1 MFVLASAS
9 RPEEVDKQAEVVLG
23 IAGGVLF
30 TGGGER
36 TIDFHGD
43 RYGFGRWM
51 YENPAAV
58 GRVGRSRG
66 IAGPFEAIDHGGDA
80 SAGEAKTLGEACRS
94 GSSLLQERIEAT
106 QVRSVDADAA
116 CRDLVKRVDGLLVGS
131 KLALQ
136 LGKKGRF

>member
-1 MFVLASAS
+1 
-9 RPEEVDKQAEVVLG
+9 
-23 IAGGVLF
+23 
-30 TGGGER
+30 
-36 TIDFHGD
+36 
-43 RYGFGRWM
+43 
-51 YENPAAV
+51 
-58 GRVGRSRG
+58 
-66 IAGPFEAIDHGGDA
+66 
-80 SAGEAKTLGEACRS
+80 LGEACRS